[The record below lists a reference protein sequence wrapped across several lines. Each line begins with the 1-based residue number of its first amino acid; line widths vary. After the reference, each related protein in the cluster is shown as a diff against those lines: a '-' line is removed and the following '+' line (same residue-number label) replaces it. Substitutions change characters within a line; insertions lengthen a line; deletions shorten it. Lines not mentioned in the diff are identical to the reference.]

1 MTAAGNKVV
10 LALIGAGGRGSQVIL
25 SLKQCADGVE
35 VKYVC
40 DVDEMRGGGVIKEL
54 AAMQGYEPKRVSD
67 MRRVFDD
74 RDVDAVV
81 VTTPEHW
88 HAPATIAA
96 CEAGKDVYVEKN
108 VCLSTE
114 EGRLMIESAVRNR
127 RVVQCGTQN
136 RSAEYA
142 FSAREYIASGK
153 LGKIVTVKAYC
164 MLPGTREWI
173 LKPDSEVPAGL
184 DWDMWLGPAP
194 AVPYNVSRHKAW
206 SDWWAY
212 SGGAAMSGDAS
223 HVIDL
228 ARMALGDPAAP
239 QAVFCAGGRVIF
251 DDRRDIPDNQTVVF
265 DMGAYPLSLES
276 SQYGNYMYKTPQEVR
291 FSDRFPEWRNNATRI
306 EIYGTEGLMFL
317 GRHGGGWQ
325 VFGKDMTL
333 LDEATGYFPDE
344 AHHRNFIECIRSRR
358 TTHAPIEQGVTS
370 AAMINLANLSYR
382 SGKNLLYVNPET
394 GAVSG
399 NEEAA
404 RLDRR
409 EYREDGWL
417 LNFLR

>member
-1 MTAAGNKVV
+1 M
-10 LALIGAGGRGSQVIL
+10 
-25 SLKQCADGVE
+25 KQCAKDVE

-40 DVDEMRGGGVIKEL
+40 DVDELRGGGAIKEL
-54 AAMQGYEPKRVSD
+54 TDLQGYEPKRVSD

-74 RDVDAVV
+74 KDVDAVV
-81 VTTPEHW
+81 ITTPEHW
-88 HAPATIAA
+88 HAPAAIGA
-96 CEAGKDVYVEKN
+96 CKAGKDVYVEKN
-108 VCLSTE
+108 VCLSTT
-114 EGRLMIESAVRNR
+114 EGQLMIESATKNR

-136 RSAEYA
+136 RSAGYA

-164 MLPGTREWI
+164 MLPGTCEWI
-173 LKPDSEVPAGL
+173 LKPDSPVPAGL
-184 DWDMWLGPAP
+184 DWEMWLGPAP
-194 AVPYNVSRHKAW
+194 SVPYNLSRHKAW

-228 ARMALGDPAAP
+228 ARMALGDPP
-239 QAVFCAGGRVIF
+239 LPKAVFCAGGRVLF
-251 DDRRDIPDNQTVVF
+251 DDKRDIPDNQTVVF
-265 DMGAYPLSLES
+265 DMGEYPLSLES

-325 VFGKDMTL
+325 VFGKDMAL
-333 LDEATGYFPDE
+333 LSEAVGYFPDE
-344 AHHRNFIECIRSRR
+344 VHHRNFIDCIRSRK
-358 TTHAPIEQGVTS
+358 TTNAPIEQGVLS
-370 AAMINLANLSYR
+370 AGMINLANLSYR

-399 NEEAA
+399 NDEAA
-404 RLDRR
+404 RLDHR

-417 LNFLR
+417 LHFLQR